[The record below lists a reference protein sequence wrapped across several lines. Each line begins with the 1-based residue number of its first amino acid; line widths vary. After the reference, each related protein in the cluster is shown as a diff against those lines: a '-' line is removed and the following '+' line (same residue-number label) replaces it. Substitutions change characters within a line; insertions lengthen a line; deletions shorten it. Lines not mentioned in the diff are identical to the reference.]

1 MEQPRASFHLVLE
14 TLWRDL
20 TQSPLFV
27 VVRAFLPPPFL
38 SLFKGE
44 AKLYLEKEKDTT
56 QLQALSETLQGKTE
70 QKAPALGER
79 GR

>member
-1 MEQPRASFHLVLE
+1 MEGLDSVSLVCSSKGFSSHPSFH
-14 TLWRDL
+14 
-20 TQSPLFV
+20 
-27 VVRAFLPPPFL
+27 

-44 AKLYLEKEKDTT
+44 AKLYLEKAKEKATT
-56 QLQALSETLQGKTE
+56 QLQALSETLQDKTE